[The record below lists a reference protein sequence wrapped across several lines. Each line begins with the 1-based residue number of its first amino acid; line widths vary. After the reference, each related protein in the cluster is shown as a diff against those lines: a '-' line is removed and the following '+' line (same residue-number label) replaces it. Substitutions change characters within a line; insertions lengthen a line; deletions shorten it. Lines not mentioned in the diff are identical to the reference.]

1 MNNKKIRAAIIG
13 CGNIARVHAGCLEKN
28 GCVQLAAVCDVA
40 GDRAKSLAGDHGAN
54 WYTSYEEMLDQE
66 AIDVV
71 HICTP
76 HYLHVPMTI
85 DCLKRGK
92 NVFLEKPPV
101 ISQSQLDELELAP
114 HIERAGICFQNRY
127 NPGLI
132 RVKAMLQSGETGK
145 ILGARGIVTWF
156 RDEEYY
162 AQSGWRGRLETEG
175 GGVLINQSIHT
186 LDLLVYLLGRPD
198 AVCAG
203 MANHHLK
210 EIIEVEDTMEAYIEF
225 ENGKAVFYVTTAYCE
240 NLPPLIEVSC
250 ENMVIRL
257 EEPQITVFHRD
268 GRTERITASADEA
281 LGKKYWGSGHEA
293 CIRDYYSAVAE
304 GRKLPITLAEVK
316 DSVRLMT
323 AMYEAAGTGRRIEL
337 NSQS

>member
-132 RVKAMLQSGETGK
+132 RVKARAPGN
-145 ILGARGIVTWF
+145 RGW
-156 RDEEYY
+156 
-162 AQSGWRGRLETEG
+162 GR
-175 GGVLINQSIHT
+175 V
-186 LDLLVYLLGRPD
+186 D
-198 AVCAG
+198 
-203 MANHHLK
+203 
-210 EIIEVEDTMEAYIEF
+210 
-225 ENGKAVFYVTTAYCE
+225 
-240 NLPPLIEVSC
+240 
-250 ENMVIRL
+250 
-257 EEPQITVFHRD
+257 
-268 GRTERITASADEA
+268 
-281 LGKKYWGSGHEA
+281 
-293 CIRDYYSAVAE
+293 
-304 GRKLPITLAEVK
+304 
-316 DSVRLMT
+316 
-323 AMYEAAGTGRRIEL
+323 
-337 NSQS
+337 